1 VDRMVAGLQELTY
14 VRWMRDCTPKPMN
27 KCDEHA
33 WHETLAA
40 MGGRLPGSANKH
52 HSTHAGELRVGDLP
66 RGDVPH
72 FGSGHRQGKHIG
84 FSGSARHLL
93 EDTP

>member
-1 VDRMVAGLQELTY
+1 
-14 VRWMRDCTPKPMN
+14 
-27 KCDEHA
+27 
-33 WHETLAA
+33 

-72 FGSGHRQGKHIG
+72 FLIFKLVAFFKIFRNN
-84 FSGSARHLL
+84 HLSNL
-93 EDTP
+93 SESTWLTPREAPRSVDHEVPGAQPPGTTRPGRAQLRRTLALP